1 MEIDVVKKSYMFK
14 IVKRALMNQYKWIK
28 DVTIDEEDYE
38 KYTYNIFLNLKI
50 DPYMLAEENQ
60 WEVAPWVIKDPTY
73 LSTGLSMFFK
83 GRSEKYRDISDS
95 IDDLLQDI
103 IMSPAIPND
112 LRLPKPK
119 QNFVVGSYM
128 M

>member
-38 KYTYNIFLNLKI
+38 KYTYNIFLKLKI

-60 WEVAPWVIKDPTY
+60 WEVAPWMIKDPNY
-73 LSTGLSMFFK
+73 SSTGLSMFFK

-112 LRLPKPK
+112 LRLPRPK